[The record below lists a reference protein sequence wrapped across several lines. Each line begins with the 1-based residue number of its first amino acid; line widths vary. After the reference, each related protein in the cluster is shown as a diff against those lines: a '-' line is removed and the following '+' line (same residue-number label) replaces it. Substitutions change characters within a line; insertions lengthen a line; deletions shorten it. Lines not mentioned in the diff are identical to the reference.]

1 MLLIENG
8 RPYILDTI
16 QSSSCLYLISN
27 MEEVNM
33 ISSTQVSSDSETIT
47 VRPQTQTER
56 LEIPLRQATGT
67 DAFRP
72 EIAQNSAKR
81 R

>member
-1 MLLIENG
+1 
-8 RPYILDTI
+8 
-16 QSSSCLYLISN
+16 
-27 MEEVNM
+27 M